1 MTRFRVTLSVCLAVV
16 LALALTASAGSAT
29 RPKAP
34 AISGVS
40 LEGKRIALAQFRGRP
55 VLVNVW
61 SSW

>member
-1 MTRFRVTLSVCLAVV
+1 MLL
-16 LALALTASAGSAT
+16 LALSLTASAGSAT

-40 LEGKRIALAQFRGRP
+40 LEGKRISLAQFRGRP
-55 VLVNVW
+55 VLINVW

>member
-1 MTRFRVTLSVCLAVV
+1 MRIALSACCVLL
-16 LALALTASAGSAT
+16 LALSLTASAGSAT

-40 LEGKRIALAQFRGRP
+40 LEGKRISLAQFRGRP
-55 VLVNVW
+55 VLINVW